1 MKYYEI
7 SLKNIEKLN
16 EAPEVAEPPEE
27 PRKPTKIKT
36 KTKPD
41 VNYDPFQQQPDQP
54 LTNRAEKPQDQQRP
68 QGPTIRRASQAD
80 TQRAAAGVR
89 LPPEA
94 MRHLQNLGNIE
105 IDPNL
110 ADYPSRPEEPEFLPS
125 TRVNTEN
132 LPTVAGQA
140 LAAEGIA
147 SPAFHQVASLPGN
160 MSRMI
165 RQLGKLLFGSMTT
178 TATEDIYMIGNLGGQ
193 GPNTRMDVNSVAN
206 FVREHGEDLGP
217 GDIDFDRVMP
227 GYTAQTH
234 QYVAA
239 GIRWL
244 LVRDFAGEYIYCWPE
259 SDSTNPTNQEQLGN
273 DPRRLGENDDDLFAR
288 LPFGHSYKRLNTA
301 TNEERYKQCRQAY
314 PSLEVYIDAELYEK
328 SEEFLDL
335 HHEDQERVIFLLTEA
350 RYSLFHSDVNQAFAY
365 LFCVSTICDDVYW
378 EVLSRIENRAG
389 LPLDTF
395 AGFNR
400 EEVMNYIK
408 KVCKENVT
416 ENDDDMFAPSH
427 RVQKDIEDYNHPL
440 KDVGNCDKTDYD
452 MLINEIDYTINVL
465 GDSPG
470 LNEELSLVIDQL
482 EYSLDPALVKF
493 LDSVLAGAI
502 AVSSDRFNRS
512 LVQALRD
519 GEQRHGTEPRPAV
532 HAAVDA
538 LVRGWKDVSRTQDRR
553 AEQILGR
560 VNEND
565 DDMFGPD
572 EEYGMRARLGKR
584 IEAAFGRIYD
594 STPDADDAL
603 NYLDSV
609 GYIYNSLM
617 DKPENNYELEL
628 IIANTPEMELRELAI
643 ELELVADQL
652 EDNFA

>member
-7 SLKNIEKLN
+7 SPKNIEKLTEN
-16 EAPEVAEPPEE
+16 DDDLFADSDRVNHIKIGKRIARSLRHIIDRVLPRDEEFQELQNSDDPKEVDMAHNVIISFEIAVQYFDKGNLAGGCGALEPLVNYGEWDEWAKGVIEHDTGIDMYDLYPADNGEPTEYDRVEAEVVAAWKNKGRYENESALEEAPEIAEPPER
-27 PRKPTKIKT
+27 PRKQTKT
-36 KTKPD
+36 KTKNKPD
-41 VNYDPFQQQPDQP
+41 VNYDPFQQQQDQP
-54 LTNRAEKPQDQQRP
+54 LTNRPEEPQGQQRP
-68 QGPTIRRASQAD
+68 QGPTIRRANQAD

-110 ADYPSRPEEPEFLPS
+110 ADYPARPQEPEFLPS

-140 LAAEGIA
+140 LAAEGIT

-259 SDSTNPTNQEQLGN
+259 TDSTTPANQAQLGN
-273 DPRRLGENDDDLFAR
+273 DPRRLGENDDD
-288 LPFGHSYKRLNTA
+288 
-301 TNEERYKQCRQAY
+301 
-314 PSLEVYIDAELYEK
+314 
-328 SEEFLDL
+328 
-335 HHEDQERVIFLLTEA
+335 
-350 RYSLFHSDVNQAFAY
+350 
-365 LFCVSTICDDVYW
+365 
-378 EVLSRIENRAG
+378 
-389 LPLDTF
+389 
-395 AGFNR
+395 
-400 EEVMNYIK
+400 
-408 KVCKENVT
+408 
-416 ENDDDMFAPSH
+416 MFASSH

-502 AVSSDRFNRS
+502 AVGSDRFNSS

-519 GEQRHGTEPRPAV
+519 GEQQHGTEPRPAV

-553 AEQILGR
+553 AEQILGQNR
-560 VNEND
+560 
-565 DDMFGPD
+565 
-572 EEYGMRARLGKR
+572 
-584 IEAAFGRIYD
+584 
-594 STPDADDAL
+594 
-603 NYLDSV
+603 
-609 GYIYNSLM
+609 
-617 DKPENNYELEL
+617 
-628 IIANTPEMELRELAI
+628 
-643 ELELVADQL
+643 
-652 EDNFA
+652 

>member
-7 SLKNIEKLN
+7 SPKNIEKLTEN
-16 EAPEVAEPPEE
+16 DDDLFADKKSDKIARSLKHMIDVVLKNDEEFQSYVKSTSTRDASMVRCVYVGFNLALDYYKRGNVIGGLAALESAGDPWDDWAYQLIERDTGIDVWDLVDLEDAEQDAEHDTYRRMVSTAQKSADAYANQLDEAPEVAEPPEE
-27 PRKPTKIKT
+27 PRKRTTTKT

-41 VNYDPFQQQPDQP
+41 INFDPFQQQPDQP
-54 LTNRAEKPQDQQRP
+54 LANRPEEPQGQQRP

-94 MRHLQNLGNIE
+94 MRHLQNLGRID

-140 LAAEGIA
+140 LAAEGIT

-244 LVRDFAGEYIYCWPE
+244 LVQDFAGEYIYCWPE
-259 SDSTNPTNQEQLGN
+259 SDSTTPANQAQLGN
-273 DPRRLGENDDDLFAR
+273 DPRRLGENDDELFAQ
-288 LPFGHSYKRLNTA
+288 KRGPQVHDLSDHDDST
-301 TNEERYKQCRQAY
+301 
-314 PSLEVYIDAELYEK
+314 VYDITQTDDDIKSGDILKLSDNRWAIMVDAWPTMVIGN
-328 SEEFLDL
+328 SDAL
-335 HHEDQERVIFLLTEA
+335 HR
-350 RYSLFHSDVNQAFAY
+350 
-365 LFCVSTICDDVYW
+365 
-378 EVLSRIENRAG
+378 
-389 LPLDTF
+389 LDTANGHTFNTIEDGKF
-395 AGFNR
+395 AGSAYR
-400 EEVMNYIK
+400 AKALASQGGIL
-408 KVCKENVT
+408 

-427 RVQKDIEDYNHPL
+427 RVQKDIEDHNHPL

-452 MLINEIDYTINVL
+452 MLVNEIDYTMNVI
-465 GDSPG
+465 GDD
-470 LNEELSLVIDQL
+470 EDDLSAVIDEL
-482 EYSLDPALVKF
+482 EYRLDPALVKF

-502 AVSSDRFNRS
+502 AVSSDRFDRG

-538 LVRGWKDVSRTQDRR
+538 LNRGWKAARRAQDRR
-553 AEQILGR
+553 
-560 VNEND
+560 
-565 DDMFGPD
+565 
-572 EEYGMRARLGKR
+572 
-584 IEAAFGRIYD
+584 
-594 STPDADDAL
+594 
-603 NYLDSV
+603 
-609 GYIYNSLM
+609 
-617 DKPENNYELEL
+617 
-628 IIANTPEMELRELAI
+628 
-643 ELELVADQL
+643 
-652 EDNFA
+652 DN

>member
-27 PRKPTKIKT
+27 PRKKTTTKT

-54 LTNRAEKPQDQQRP
+54 LTNRPEKPQGQQRP

-110 ADYPSRPEEPEFLPS
+110 ADYPARPDEPEFLPS

-140 LAAEGIA
+140 LAAEGIT

-259 SDSTNPTNQEQLGN
+259 ADSTTPDNQAQLGN
-273 DPRRLGENDDDLFAR
+273 APRRLGENDDDLFAPIGSFDYELAKDLAAEVIR
-288 LPFGHSYKRLNTA
+288 MLPDDDVGIDVEFED
-301 TNEERYKQCRQAY
+301 TNDLYSWFIESMSDEEANYWAD
-314 PSLEVYIDAELYEK
+314 IMDDMNDAEMEQALR
-328 SEEFLDL
+328 L
-335 HHEDQERVIFLLTEA
+335 
-350 RYSLFHSDVNQAFAY
+350 VNRHI
-365 LFCVSTICDDVYW
+365 SKRGGTI
-378 EVLSRIENRAG
+378 
-389 LPLDTF
+389 
-395 AGFNR
+395 
-400 EEVMNYIK
+400 
-408 KVCKENVT
+408 T
-416 ENDDDMFAPSH
+416 ENDDDLFEPSD

-470 LNEELSLVIDQL
+470 FNEELSLVIDQL

-502 AVSSDRFNRS
+502 AVGSNRFNLS

-519 GEQRHGTEPRPAV
+519 GEHRHGTEPRPAV

-538 LVRGWKDVSRTQDRR
+538 LARGWKNVRRVQDRR
-553 AEQILGR
+553 
-560 VNEND
+560 
-565 DDMFGPD
+565 
-572 EEYGMRARLGKR
+572 
-584 IEAAFGRIYD
+584 
-594 STPDADDAL
+594 
-603 NYLDSV
+603 
-609 GYIYNSLM
+609 
-617 DKPENNYELEL
+617 
-628 IIANTPEMELRELAI
+628 
-643 ELELVADQL
+643 
-652 EDNFA
+652 DN